1 MMTTNYRM
9 VTFKGELVEIAEKF
23 NTWMRQNDSVEV
35 IDIKFAPLTFN
46 TYANQFALAVLY
58 GVEKVASDKCKP
70 VIDRPTPKEPI
81 LCKSA
86 EELETLK
93 EISRN
98 MGVISDAVA
107 FGRCARCQNP
117 TCELKY
123 NIHVLKGLLGLKD
136 DATTVEYAGDG
147 NTTWRTETK
156 ENKND

>member
-1 MMTTNYRM
+1 MDAKTTYWVIYY
-9 VTFKGELVEIAEKF
+9 VTIVNNEFKGLSLYPQKYKRRG
-23 NTWMRQNDSVEV
+23 N
-35 IDIKFAPLTFN
+35 
-46 TYANQFALAVLY
+46 AVLTAQKMFD
-58 GVEKVASDKCKP
+58 GNKDA
-70 VIDRPTPKEPI
+70 
-81 LCKSA
+81 
-86 EELETLK
+86 
-93 EISRN
+93 

-117 TCELKY
+117 TRELKY